1 MSRDRAR
8 HLYAATKCT
17 THPTTHC
24 GRARLADL
32 HRLTS
37 ALADRYRIERELGA
51 GGMATVYL
59 AHDLKHDR
67 DVAIKVLKPELAQS
81 LTGERFLREI
91 AVTARLNHPHILAL
105 LDSGAE
111 ANGEFLYYV
120 MPVATGPSLRDHLA
134 RDGALPV
141 AEALRIASDVTEAL
155 VHAHAHGVVH
165 RDIKPDNI
173 LLSDGH
179 AIVVDFGIAK
189 AVGSSPGNTL
199 TSAGTSIGTP
209 AYMAPEQA
217 AGDVDVDHSADI
229 YALGAVLYEMLTG
242 TPPFSGTFQQVVLA
256 KITKDAPALPTRGS
270 AVSPAIARL
279 VARCLAR
286 DPAERLATADALLVA
301 LRALSQ
307 PDVSSLRRQA
317 RTTFIGGGVVLAAL
331 AVVGVLLVRDRRARW
346 VHDTALP
353 EIARLVEAD
362 QLDSAFALAERAEAR
377 APGDSAL
384 NAVWGDIARTQRF
397 LSEPAGATVTRA
409 ALNDPTDWLPVGTTP
424 TAPVRIPKNAWFYRY
439 TLPGYRPVTV
449 MGARL
454 GGSYAPIPSPV
465 VLQNVTD
472 PDSSMVLLRGRR
484 LVGTL
489 YGLSSTD
496 TLDLADFLMEKL
508 EVTNGQYKVFADA
521 GGYTDARWWDST
533 IVRNGRVIARDEALL
548 QFIDATGRPGPA
560 TWEGGAPKP
569 GTEELP
575 VGGVSWY
582 EARAYARFVRKELP
596 TVLEWNVAAIP
607 EAARWV
613 VPNGRYNTDSPVR
626 GGAALGVS
634 PRGIFDMAGNMR
646 EWTANARE
654 PGSRYILGGGFSDP
668 AYLFSEVYAQPEFD
682 RAAINGIRLVRR
694 VADAPDLVR
703 ALAPISRTAR
713 DVVNATPVGDATFRG
728 FLALYD
734 YDRTPLHAQITAR
747 DSAPADWIREDVA
760 FDLPDGKGRMAAV
773 LFLPKRVKPPYQ
785 TVVVWPASDVFFLRD
800 TRRLSMSFVDYL
812 ARSGRA
818 VLYPIYEHTYGRGTT
833 LGGDVPSATIVHR
846 DQMRRWVTEMRRA
859 IDYAFSRPD
868 IDTTRL
874 AYVGTSWGARIGGT
888 AIAIEPRIRT
898 AILNVAGINANEV
911 RPEEDPVNFLPRIR
925 IPVLMLSGRYDSV
938 FPYESSQVPFL
949 RLLGSAPGAKKQVLF
964 EGGHFLPRPMWVSE
978 STRWLDQQLGP
989 VNRQ

>member
-1 MSRDRAR
+1 MNPAVRLNSAEVPFNKWLMTAQTDR
-8 HLYAATKCT
+8 LSAALS
-17 THPTTHC
+17 
-24 GRARLADL
+24 G
-32 HRLTS
+32 
-37 ALADRYRIERELGA
+37 RYRLDRELGV

-59 AHDLKHDR
+59 AHDIKHDR

-111 ANGEFLYYV
+111 ANGELLYYV
-120 MPVATGPSLRDHLA
+120 MPVATGQSLRDRIA
-134 RDGALPV
+134 TGGALPV
-141 AEALRIASDVTEAL
+141 VEALRIAADVAEAL

-189 AVGSSPGNTL
+189 AVGSSRQNDTL
-199 TSAGTSIGTP
+199 TSEGTSLGTP

-217 AGDVDVDHSADI
+217 VGDENVDHRADV
-229 YALGAVLYEMLTG
+229 YALGAVLYEMITG
-242 TPPFSGTFQQVVLA
+242 TPPFTGAFQQVVVA
-256 KITKDAPALPTRGS
+256 KMATDAPTLVTRGS
-270 AVSPAIARL
+270 LVSPTLAGL

-286 DPAERLATADALLVA
+286 DPAQRPAAADALLVE

-307 PDVSSLRRQA
+307 PNANA
-317 RTTFIGGGVVLAAL
+317 RTYQRTMLIGAGVVLAAVV
-331 AVVGVLLVRDRRARW
+331 VVGVLFVRDRRARW
-346 VHDTALP
+346 VRDTAVP

-362 QLDSAFALAERAEAR
+362 QLDSAFALAERAESR
-377 APGDSAL
+377 APGDSVLSAMWGNIAL
-384 NAVWGDIARTQRF
+384 TQSF
-397 LSEPAGATVTRA
+397 VSEPSGATVTRA
-409 ALNDPTDWLPVGTTP
+409 ALNDTTQWIPIGTTP
-424 TAPVRIPKNAWFYRY
+424 TQPVRIPRNAWFYRY

-465 VLQNVTD
+465 ALQKTSD
-472 PDSSMVLLRGRR
+472 PDSTMVLLRGQR

-489 YGLSSTD
+489 YGLSSAD
-496 TLDLADFLMEKL
+496 TFDLADFLMEKL
-508 EVTNGQYKVFADA
+508 EVTNAQFKTFVDT
-521 GGYTDARWWDST
+521 GGYAEPRWWDST
-533 IVRNGRVIARDEALL
+533 MVRDGRVIARIDAMPK
-548 QFIDATGRPGPA
+548 FIDATGRPGPA

-582 EARAYARFVRKELP
+582 EARAYARFVKKELP
-596 TVLEWNVAAIP
+596 TVLEWNAAAIP

-613 VPNGRYNTDSPVR
+613 VPSGRYNTDGPVR
-626 GGAALGVS
+626 GGAAQGVS
-634 PRGIFDMAGNMR
+634 PRGIFDMAGNVR

-668 AYLFSEVYAQPEFD
+668 AYLFNEVYAQPEFD
-682 RAAINGIRLVRR
+682 RSAINGIRLVRR
-694 VADAPDLVR
+694 VAAAPDLAR
-703 ALAPISRTAR
+703 ALAPIPRTGR
-713 DVVNATPVGDATFRG
+713 DAVNAVPVDDATFRG

-734 YDRTPLHAQITAR
+734 YDRAPLNAQVTAR
-747 DSAPADWIREDVA
+747 DSTHADWIREDIA
-760 FDLPDGKGRMAAV
+760 FDLPAARGRMPAV
-773 LFLPKRVKPPYQ
+773 LFLPKRIKPPYQ
-785 TVVVWPASDVFFLRD
+785 TVVVWPASDAFILRD
-800 TRRLSMSFVDYL
+800 TRQLSMSFVDYL

-818 VLYPIYEHTYGRGTT
+818 VLYPIYEHTYGRGTH
-833 LGGDVPSATIVHR
+833 LRADLPSATIEHR
-846 DQMRRWVTEMRRA
+846 EQMVRWVTEMRRS
-859 IDYAFSRPD
+859 IDYVLSRPD

-874 AYVGTSWGARIGGT
+874 AYVGTSWGARVGGT
-888 AIAIEPRIRT
+888 ALAIEPRIRT
-898 AILNVAGINANEV
+898 AILNVPGINANAV

-938 FPYESSQVPFL
+938 FPYESSQVPFY

-964 EGGHFLPRPMWVSE
+964 EGGHFLPRHMWVAE
-978 STRWLDQQLGP
+978 STRWLDEQFGP
-989 VNRQ
+989 VRR

>member
-1 MSRDRAR
+1 M
-8 HLYAATKCT
+8 L
-17 THPTTHC
+17 
-24 GRARLADL
+24 ARLS
-32 HRLTS
+32 S
-37 ALADRYRIERELGA
+37 ALSGRYRLDRELGQ

-91 AVTARLNHPHILAL
+91 AITARLNHPHILAL
-105 LDSGAE
+105 LDSGAD
-111 ANGEFLYYV
+111 ASGELLYYV
-120 MPVATGPSLRDHLA
+120 MPVSTGQSLRDRLA
-134 RDGALPV
+134 AAGALPV
-141 AEALRIASDVTEAL
+141 ADALRIACDVTEAL
-155 VHAHAHGVVH
+155 VHAHAHDVVH

-189 AVGSSPGNTL
+189 AVGTARDAATL
-199 TSAGTSIGTP
+199 TSAGTSLVTP

-217 AGDVDVDHSADI
+217 AGEDDVDHRADV
-229 YALGAVLYEMLTG
+229 YAVGAVLYEMITG
-242 TPPFSGTFQQVVLA
+242 APPFVGTFQQIVVA
-256 KITKDAPALPTRGS
+256 KMTKDGPTLDTRGS
-270 AVSPAIARL
+270 AVSPTLARL
-279 VARCLAR
+279 VARCMAR
-286 DPAERLATADALLVA
+286 DPAQRPPTADALLIE
-301 LRALSQ
+301 LRALTQQSA
-307 PDVSSLRRQA
+307 SALLRLT
-317 RTTFIGGGVVLAAL
+317 RTTLIASSVVLSAL
-331 AVVGVLLVRDRRARW
+331 VVLGFLFVRDRRARW
-346 VHDTALP
+346 VRDTAVP

-362 QLDSAFALAERAEAR
+362 QLDSAFAMAQRAESR
-377 APGDSAL
+377 APGDSVL
-384 NAVWGDIARTQRF
+384 RGVWGDIALTQRF

-409 ALNDPTDWLPVGTTP
+409 ALSDTTRWIPVGTTP
-424 TAPVRIPKNAWFYRY
+424 TEPVRIPRNAWFYRY

-465 VLQNVTD
+465 ALQKTGD
-472 PDSSMVLLRGRR
+472 PDSGMVLLRGHR

-489 YGLSSTD
+489 YGLSATD
-496 TLDLADFLMEKL
+496 TLDLGDFLMDKL
-508 EVTNGQYKVFADA
+508 EVTNAQYKAFVDA

-533 IVRNGRVIARDEALL
+533 IVRSGRAVTRNDAMT
-548 QFIDATGRPGPA
+548 QFIDATGRPSPA

-575 VGGVSWY
+575 VGGISWY

-596 TVLEWNVAAIP
+596 TVLEWNAAAIP

-626 GGAALGVS
+626 GGAARGVS
-634 PRGIFDMAGNMR
+634 PRGIFDMAGNVR

-668 AYLFSEVYAQPEFD
+668 AYLFSEVYSQPEFD
-682 RAAINGIRLVRR
+682 RSAINGMRLVKRIN
-694 VADAPDLVR
+694 AAPDLAR
-703 ALAPISRTAR
+703 ALAPIPRTGR
-713 DVVNATPVGDATFRG
+713 DAVHAIPVDDATFRG

-734 YDRTPLHAQITAR
+734 YDRTPLNAQVTSR
-747 DSAPADWIREDVA
+747 DTTPADWIREDIA
-760 FDLPDGKGRMAAV
+760 FDLPAGKGRMAAV
-773 LFLPKRVKPPYQ
+773 LFLPKRVRSPYQ
-785 TVVVWPASDVFFLRD
+785 TVVVWPASDVFVLRD

-818 VLYPIYEHTYGRGTT
+818 VLYPIYEHTYGRGTP
-833 LGGDVPSATIVHR
+833 LGADVPSVSIEHR
-846 DQMRRWVTEMRRA
+846 DQVLRWVTEMRRS
-859 IDYAFSRPD
+859 IDYVFSRSD

-874 AYVGTSWGARIGGT
+874 AYVGTSWGARNGGT

-898 AILNVAGINANEV
+898 AILSVPGINANAV

-949 RLLGSAPGAKKQVLF
+949 RLLGSPPGAKKQVLF

-978 STRWLDQQLGP
+978 STRWLDEQFGP
-989 VNRQ
+989 VIR

>member
-1 MSRDRAR
+1 M
-8 HLYAATKCT
+8 L
-17 THPTTHC
+17 
-24 GRARLADL
+24 ARLS
-32 HRLTS
+32 S
-37 ALADRYRIERELGA
+37 ALSGRYRLDRELGQ

-91 AVTARLNHPHILAL
+91 AITARLNHPHILAL
-105 LDSGAE
+105 LDSGAD
-111 ANGEFLYYV
+111 ASGELLYYV
-120 MPVATGPSLRDHLA
+120 MPVSTGQSLRDRLA
-134 RDGALPV
+134 AAGALPV
-141 AEALRIASDVTEAL
+141 ADALRIACDVTEAL
-155 VHAHAHGVVH
+155 VHAHAHDVVH

-189 AVGSSPGNTL
+189 AVGTARDAATL
-199 TSAGTSIGTP
+199 TSAGTSLGTP

-217 AGDVDVDHSADI
+217 AGEVDVDHRADV
-229 YALGAVLYEMLTG
+229 YAVGAVLYEMITG
-242 TPPFSGTFQQVVLA
+242 APPFVGTFQQIVVA
-256 KITKDAPALPTRGS
+256 KMTKDGPTLDTRGS
-270 AVSPAIARL
+270 AVSPTLARL
-279 VARCLAR
+279 VARCMAR
-286 DPAERLATADALLVA
+286 DPAQRPPTADALLIE
-301 LRALSQ
+301 LRALTQQSA
-307 PDVSSLRRQA
+307 SALLRLT
-317 RTTFIGGGVVLAAL
+317 RTTLIASSVVLSAL
-331 AVVGVLLVRDRRARW
+331 VVLGFLFVRDRRARW
-346 VHDTALP
+346 VRDTAVP

-362 QLDSAFALAERAEAR
+362 QLDSAFAMAQRAESR
-377 APGDSAL
+377 APGDSVL
-384 NAVWGDIARTQRF
+384 RGVWGDIALTQRF
-397 LSEPAGATVTRA
+397 LSEPTGATVTRA
-409 ALNDPTDWLPVGTTP
+409 ALSDTTRWIPVGTTP
-424 TAPVRIPKNAWFYRY
+424 TEPVRIPRNAWFYRY

-465 VLQNVTD
+465 ALQKTGD
-472 PDSSMVLLRGRR
+472 PDSGMVLLRGHR

-496 TLDLADFLMEKL
+496 TLDLGDFLMDKL
-508 EVTNGQYKVFADA
+508 EVTNAQYKAFVDA
-521 GGYTDARWWDST
+521 GGYADARWWDST
-533 IVRNGRVIARDEALL
+533 IVRGGRAVTRNDAMT
-548 QFIDATGRPGPA
+548 QFIDATGRPSPA

-575 VGGVSWY
+575 VGGISWY

-596 TVLEWNVAAIP
+596 TVLEWNAAAIP

-626 GGAALGVS
+626 GGAARGVS
-634 PRGIFDMAGNMR
+634 PRGIFDLAGNVR

-668 AYLFSEVYAQPEFD
+668 AYLFSEVYSQPEFD
-682 RAAINGIRLVRR
+682 RSAINGMRLVKRIN
-694 VADAPDLVR
+694 AAPDLAR
-703 ALAPISRTAR
+703 ALAPIPRTGR
-713 DVVNATPVGDATFRG
+713 DAVHAIPVDDATFRG

-734 YDRTPLHAQITAR
+734 YDRTPLNAQVTSR
-747 DSAPADWIREDVA
+747 DTTPADWIREDIA
-760 FDLPDGKGRMAAV
+760 FDLPAGKGRMAAV
-773 LFLPKRVKPPYQ
+773 LFLPKRVRSPYQ
-785 TVVVWPASDVFFLRD
+785 TVVVWPASDVFVLRD

-818 VLYPIYEHTYGRGTT
+818 VLYPIYEHTYGRGTP
-833 LGGDVPSATIVHR
+833 LGADVPSVSIEHR
-846 DQMRRWVTEMRRA
+846 DQVLRWVTEMRRS
-859 IDYAFSRPD
+859 IDYVFSRSD

-874 AYVGTSWGARIGGT
+874 AYVGTSWGARNGGT

-898 AILNVAGINANEV
+898 AILSVPGINANAV

-949 RLLGSAPGAKKQVLF
+949 RLLGSPPGAKKQVLF

-978 STRWLDQQLGP
+978 STRWLDQQFGP
-989 VNRQ
+989 VIRQ

>member
-1 MSRDRAR
+1 M
-8 HLYAATKCT
+8 L
-17 THPTTHC
+17 
-24 GRARLADL
+24 ARLS
-32 HRLTS
+32 S
-37 ALADRYRIERELGA
+37 ALSGRYRLDRELGQ

-91 AVTARLNHPHILAL
+91 AITARLNHPHILAL
-105 LDSGAE
+105 LDSGAD
-111 ANGEFLYYV
+111 ASGELLYYV
-120 MPVATGPSLRDHLA
+120 MPVSTGQSLRDRLA
-134 RDGALPV
+134 AAGALPV
-141 AEALRIASDVTEAL
+141 ADALRIACDVTEAL
-155 VHAHAHGVVH
+155 VHAHAHDVVH

-189 AVGSSPGNTL
+189 AVGTARDAATL
-199 TSAGTSIGTP
+199 TSAGTSLGTP

-217 AGDVDVDHSADI
+217 AGEVDVDHRADV
-229 YALGAVLYEMLTG
+229 YAVGAVLYEMITG
-242 TPPFSGTFQQVVLA
+242 APPFVGTFQQIVVA
-256 KITKDAPALPTRGS
+256 KMTKDGPTLDTRGS
-270 AVSPAIARL
+270 AVSPTLARL
-279 VARCLAR
+279 VARCMAR
-286 DPAERLATADALLVA
+286 DPAQRPPTADALLIE
-301 LRALSQ
+301 LRALTQQSA
-307 PDVSSLRRQA
+307 SALLRLT
-317 RTTFIGGGVVLAAL
+317 RTTLIASSVVLSAL
-331 AVVGVLLVRDRRARW
+331 VVLGFLFVRDRRARW
-346 VHDTALP
+346 VRDTAVP

-362 QLDSAFALAERAEAR
+362 QLDSAFAMAQRAESR
-377 APGDSAL
+377 APGDSVL
-384 NAVWGDIARTQRF
+384 RGVWGDIALTQRF
-397 LSEPAGATVTRA
+397 LSEPTGATVTRA
-409 ALNDPTDWLPVGTTP
+409 ALSDTTRWIPVGTTP
-424 TAPVRIPKNAWFYRY
+424 TEPVRIPRNAWFYRY

-465 VLQNVTD
+465 ALQKTGD
-472 PDSSMVLLRGRR
+472 PDSGMVLLRGHR

-496 TLDLADFLMEKL
+496 TLDLGDFLMDKL
-508 EVTNGQYKVFADA
+508 EVTNAQYKAFVDA
-521 GGYTDARWWDST
+521 GGYADARWWDST
-533 IVRNGRVIARDEALL
+533 IVRGGRAVTRNDAMT
-548 QFIDATGRPGPA
+548 QFIDATGRPSPA

-575 VGGVSWY
+575 VGGISWY

-596 TVLEWNVAAIP
+596 TVLEWNAAAIP

-626 GGAALGVS
+626 GGAARGVS
-634 PRGIFDMAGNMR
+634 PRGIFDMAGNVR

-668 AYLFSEVYAQPEFD
+668 AYLFSEVYSQPEFD
-682 RAAINGIRLVRR
+682 RSAINGMRLVKRIN
-694 VADAPDLVR
+694 AAPDLAR
-703 ALAPISRTAR
+703 ALAPIPRTGR
-713 DVVNATPVGDATFRG
+713 DAVHAIPVDDATFRG

-734 YDRTPLHAQITAR
+734 YDRTPLNAQVTSR
-747 DSAPADWIREDVA
+747 DTTPADWIREDIA
-760 FDLPDGKGRMAAV
+760 FDLPAGKGRMAAV
-773 LFLPKRVKPPYQ
+773 LFLPKRVRSPYQ
-785 TVVVWPASDVFFLRD
+785 TVVVWPASDVFVLRD

-818 VLYPIYEHTYGRGTT
+818 VLYPIYEHTYGRGTP
-833 LGGDVPSATIVHR
+833 LGADVPSVSIEHR
-846 DQMRRWVTEMRRA
+846 DQVLRWVTEMRRS
-859 IDYAFSRPD
+859 IDYVFSRSD

-874 AYVGTSWGARIGGT
+874 AYVGTSWGARNGGT

-898 AILNVAGINANEV
+898 AILSVPGINANAV

-949 RLLGSAPGAKKQVLF
+949 RLLGSPPGAKKQVLF

-978 STRWLDQQLGP
+978 STRWLDQQFGP
-989 VNRQ
+989 VIRQ

>member
-1 MSRDRAR
+1 MADI
-8 HLYAATKCT
+8 L
-17 THPTTHC
+17 P
-24 GRARLADL
+24 RLQ
-32 HRLTS
+32 RV
-37 ALADRYRIERELGA
+37 LADRYRLDRELGA

-59 AHDLKHDR
+59 AHDLKHER

-91 AVTARLNHPHILAL
+91 AITARLNHPHILAL
-105 LDSGAE
+105 LDSGAD
-111 ANGEFLYYV
+111 ASGELLYYV
-120 MPVATGPSLRDHLA
+120 MPLATGSSLRDRLSTE
-134 RDGALPV
+134 GALPV
-141 AEALRIASDVTEAL
+141 ADALRIASDVTEAI

-173 LLSDGH
+173 LLSVGH

-189 AVGSSPGNTL
+189 AVGSARDNTTL

-217 AGDVDVDHSADI
+217 AGEDTVDHRADI
-229 YALGAVLYEMLTG
+229 YAVGAVLYEMIAG
-242 TPPFSGTFQQVVLA
+242 APPFSGTFQQVVVA
-256 KITKDAPALPTRGS
+256 KMAADAPPLVTGAS
-270 AVSPAIARL
+270 AVSRALARL

-286 DPAERLATADALLVA
+286 DPAQRPPTADALLA
-301 LRALSQ
+301 ELRALMRPTMNAPQ
-307 PDVSSLRRQA
+307 RQS
-317 RTTFIGGGVVLAAL
+317 RTTRIGAAVVLV
-331 AVVGVLLVRDRRARW
+331 AVVVGGFLVVRDRRARW
-346 VHDTALP
+346 VRETAIP

-362 QLDSAFALAERAEAR
+362 QLDSAFAMAERAESR
-377 APGDSAL
+377 APGDSVLAT
-384 NAVWGDIARTQRF
+384 AWGDIALTQRF
-397 LSEPAGATVTRA
+397 VSEPAGATVTRA
-409 ALNDPTDWLPVGTTP
+409 ALNDTTRWIPVGTTP
-424 TAPVRIPKNAWFYRY
+424 TAPVRIPRNAWFYRY

-465 VLQNVTD
+465 ALQKATD
-472 PDSSMVLLRGRR
+472 PDSGMVLLRGRR

-496 TLDLADFLMEKL
+496 TLDLADFLMDRL
-508 EVTNGQYKVFADA
+508 EVTNVQYKAFMNA

-533 IVRNGRVIARDEALL
+533 IVRDGRALAPPGAMAL
-548 QFIDATGRPGPA
+548 FRDATGRPGPA

-569 GTEELP
+569 GSEELP

-582 EARAYARFVRKELP
+582 EARAYARFVGKELP
-596 TVLEWNVAAIP
+596 TVLEWNAAAIP

-613 VPNGRYNTDSPVR
+613 VPNGRYNTDGPVR
-626 GGAALGVS
+626 GGNALGVS
-634 PRGIFDMAGNMR
+634 PRGIFDMAGNVR

-668 AYLFSEVYAQPEFD
+668 AYLFNEVYSQPEFD
-682 RAAINGIRLVRR
+682 RSAINGIRLVRR
-694 VADAPDLVR
+694 VAAAPDLAR
-703 ALAPISRTAR
+703 ALAPIPRTGR
-713 DVVNATPVGDATFRG
+713 DAVNAVPVDDATFRG

-734 YDRTPLHAQITAR
+734 YDKSPLNAKVSAR
-747 DSAPADWIREDVA
+747 DSTPADWIREDVT
-760 FDLPDGKGRMAAV
+760 FDLPAAKGRMTAV

-785 TVVVWPASDVFFLRD
+785 TIVVWPASDVFFLRD

-818 VLYPIYEHTYGRGTT
+818 VVYPIYEHTYGRGTS
-833 LGGDVPSATIVHR
+833 LGADVPSMSIAHR
-846 DQMRRWVTEMRRA
+846 DQVVRWVTEMRRS

-874 AYVGTSWGARIGGT
+874 AYVGTSWGARNGGT
-888 AIAIEPRIRT
+888 ALAIEPRIRT
-898 AILNVAGINANEV
+898 AILNVPGITANVV

-925 IPVLMLSGRYDSV
+925 MPVLMLSGRYDSV
-938 FPYESSQVPFL
+938 FPYESSQLPFL
-949 RLLGSAPGAKKQVLF
+949 RLLGSPPGTKKQVLF
-964 EGGHFLPRPMWVSE
+964 EGGHFLPRNLWVSE

-989 VNRQ
+989 VTRP

>member
-1 MSRDRAR
+1 M
-8 HLYAATKCT
+8 L
-17 THPTTHC
+17 
-24 GRARLADL
+24 ARLS
-32 HRLTS
+32 S
-37 ALADRYRIERELGA
+37 ALSGRYRLDRELGQ

-91 AVTARLNHPHILAL
+91 AITARLNHPHILAL
-105 LDSGAE
+105 LDSGAD
-111 ANGEFLYYV
+111 ASGELLYYV
-120 MPVATGPSLRDHLA
+120 MPVSTGQSLRDRLA
-134 RDGALPV
+134 AAGALPV
-141 AEALRIASDVTEAL
+141 ADALRIACDVTEAL
-155 VHAHAHGVVH
+155 VHAHAHDVVH

-173 LLSDGH
+173 LLSEGH

-189 AVGSSPGNTL
+189 AVGTARDAATL
-199 TSAGTSIGTP
+199 TSAGTSLGTP

-217 AGDVDVDHSADI
+217 AGEDDVDHRADV
-229 YALGAVLYEMLTG
+229 YAVGAVLYEMITG
-242 TPPFSGTFQQVVLA
+242 APPFVGTFQQIVVA
-256 KITKDAPALPTRGS
+256 KMTKDGPTLDTRGA
-270 AVSPAIARL
+270 AVSPTLARL
-279 VARCLAR
+279 VARCMAL
-286 DPAERLATADALLVA
+286 DPAQRPPTADALLIE
-301 LRALSQ
+301 LRALTQQSASALQ
-307 PDVSSLRRQA
+307 RLT
-317 RTTFIGGGVVLAAL
+317 RTTLIASSVVLSAL
-331 AVVGVLLVRDRRARW
+331 VVLGFLFVRDRRARW
-346 VHDTALP
+346 VRDTAVP

-362 QLDSAFALAERAEAR
+362 QLDSAFAMAQRAESR
-377 APGDSAL
+377 APGDSVL
-384 NAVWGDIARTQRF
+384 RGVWGDIALTQRF
-397 LSEPAGATVTRA
+397 LSEPTGATVTRA
-409 ALNDPTDWLPVGTTP
+409 ALSDTTRWIPVGTTP
-424 TAPVRIPKNAWFYRY
+424 TEPVRIPRNAWFYRY

-465 VLQNVTD
+465 ALQKTGD
-472 PDSSMVLLRGRR
+472 PDSGMVLLRGHR

-496 TLDLADFLMEKL
+496 TLDLGDFLMDKL
-508 EVTNGQYKVFADA
+508 EVTNAQYKAFVDA
-521 GGYTDARWWDST
+521 GGYADARWWDST
-533 IVRNGRVIARDEALL
+533 IVRGGRAVTRNDAMT
-548 QFIDATGRPGPA
+548 QFIDATGRPSPA

-575 VGGVSWY
+575 VGGISWY
-582 EARAYARFVRKELP
+582 EARAYARFVHKELP
-596 TVLEWNVAAIP
+596 TVLEWNAAAIP

-626 GGAALGVS
+626 GGAARGVS
-634 PRGIFDMAGNMR
+634 PRGIFDLAGNVR

-668 AYLFSEVYAQPEFD
+668 AYLFSEVYSQPEFD
-682 RAAINGIRLVRR
+682 RSAINGIRLVKRLN
-694 VADAPDLVR
+694 ATPDLAR
-703 ALAPISRTAR
+703 ALAPIPRTGR
-713 DVVNATPVGDATFRG
+713 DAVHAIPVDDATFRG

-734 YDRTPLHAQITAR
+734 YDRTPLNAQVTSR
-747 DSAPADWIREDVA
+747 DTTPADWIREDIA
-760 FDLPDGKGRMAAV
+760 FDLPAGKGRMAAV
-773 LFLPKRVKPPYQ
+773 LFLPKRVRSPYQ
-785 TVVVWPASDVFFLRD
+785 TVVVWPASDVFVLRD

-818 VLYPIYEHTYGRGTT
+818 VLYPIYEHTYGRGTP
-833 LGGDVPSATIVHR
+833 LGADVPSVSIQHR
-846 DQMRRWVTEMRRA
+846 DQVLRWVTEMRRS
-859 IDYAFSRPD
+859 IDYVFSRSD

-874 AYVGTSWGARIGGT
+874 AYVGTSWGARNGGV

-898 AILNVAGINANEV
+898 AILSVPGINANAV

-949 RLLGSAPGAKKQVLF
+949 RLLGSPPGAKKQVLF

-978 STRWLDQQLGP
+978 STRWLDQQFGP
-989 VNRQ
+989 VIRQ

>member
-1 MSRDRAR
+1 MTDVVPPP
-8 HLYAATKCT
+8 LAA
-17 THPTTHC
+17 
-24 GRARLADL
+24 
-32 HRLTS
+32 
-37 ALADRYRIERELGA
+37 ALRPRYELLRELGA

-59 AHDLKHDR
+59 AHDMKHDR

-105 LDSGAE
+105 LDSGAD
-111 ANGEFLYYV
+111 ASGELLYYV
-120 MPVATGPSLRDHLA
+120 MPVATGQSLRDRLA
-134 RDGALPV
+134 ERGPLP
-141 AEALRIASDVTEAL
+141 ATDALRVASDVTEAL
-155 VHAHAHGVVH
+155 AHAHAQGVVH

-189 AVGSSPGNTL
+189 AVGMSREQDTL

-217 AGDVDVDHSADI
+217 VGDANVDHRADL
-229 YALGAVLYEMLTG
+229 YAVGALLYEMLTG
-242 TPPFSGTFQQVVLA
+242 TPPFAGSFQQIVLA
-256 KITKDAPALPTRGS
+256 KTTKDAPGLATGGS
-270 AVSPAIARL
+270 AVSPALARL

-286 DPAERLATADALLVA
+286 DPAERPDTAEALLRA

-307 PDVSSLRRQA
+307 VDVGSLRRQS
-317 RTTFIGGGVVLAAL
+317 RTTWIGAGAVLTVLAVGGAL
-331 AVVGVLLVRDRRARW
+331 FVRDRRARW
-346 VHDTALP
+346 VRDTALP

-362 QLDSAFALAERAEAR
+362 QLDSAFSLAERAEAR

-384 NAVWGDIARTQRF
+384 SVAWGDIALSQRF

-409 ALNDPTDWLPVGTTP
+409 ALTDTTRWIPLGTTP

-465 VLQNVTD
+465 AMQKTSD
-472 PDSSMVLLRGRR
+472 PDSGMVLLRGKR

-489 YGLSSTD
+489 YGLTFTD
-496 TLDLADFLMEKL
+496 TLDLADFLMDKL
-508 EVTNGQYKVFADA
+508 EVTNAQYKMFVDA
-521 GGYTDARWWDST
+521 GGYTDAQWWDST
-533 IVRNGRVIARDEALL
+533 MVRDGRTMAFRDAMA
-548 QFIDATGRPGPA
+548 QFVDATGRPGPA
-560 TWEGGAPKP
+560 AWEGGAPKP
-569 GTEELP
+569 GAEELP

-582 EARAYARFVRKELP
+582 EASAYARFARKELP
-596 TVLEWNVAAIP
+596 AALEWNAAAIP

-654 PGSRYILGGGFSDP
+654 PGSRYILGGGYSDP
-668 AYLFSEVYAQPEFD
+668 AYLFNEVYAQPEFD
-682 RAAINGIRLVRR
+682 RSAINGIRLVRR
-694 VADAPDLVR
+694 LADAPDLTR
-703 ALAPISRTAR
+703 ALAPIPRGSRQAI
-713 DVVNATPVGDATFRG
+713 NAVPVDDATFRG

-734 YDRTPLHAQITAR
+734 YDRTPLNPQITAR
-747 DSAPADWIREDVA
+747 DSTPVDWIREDVT
-760 FDLPDGKGRMAAV
+760 FDLPDGKGRMPAA

-818 VLYPIYEHTYGRGTT
+818 VLYPIYEHTYARGAA
-833 LGGDVPSATIVHR
+833 LGGDVPSATIEHR
-846 DQMRRWVTEMRRA
+846 DQMRRWITEMRRS
-859 IDYAFSRPD
+859 IDYAFSRAD
-868 IDTTRL
+868 IDTARL
-874 AYVGTSWGARIGGT
+874 AYVGTSWGGRIGGT
-888 AIAIEPRIRT
+888 AIATEPRIRT
-898 AILNVAGINANEV
+898 AILNVAGLTACAV

-938 FPYESSQVPFL
+938 FPYESSQLPFL
-949 RLLGSAPGAKKQVLF
+949 RLLGSPPGAKKQVLF

-978 STRWLDQQLGP
+978 STRWLDQQFGP

>member
-1 MSRDRAR
+1 MTIPDRLVA
-8 HLYAATKCT
+8 
-17 THPTTHC
+17 
-24 GRARLADL
+24 
-32 HRLTS
+32 

-59 AHDLKHDR
+59 AHDLRHDR

-91 AVTARLNHPHILAL
+91 AITARLNHPHILAL
-105 LDSGAE
+105 LDSGA
-111 ANGEFLYYV
+111 AASGELLYYV
-120 MPVATGPSLRDHLA
+120 MPVATGQSLRDRLA
-134 RDGALPV
+134 ERGPLPV
-141 AEALRIASDVTEAL
+141 ADALRVASDVTEAL
-155 VHAHAHGVVH
+155 AHAHAHGVVH

-189 AVGSSPGNTL
+189 AVGIARESATDDATL
-199 TSAGTSIGTP
+199 TSAGTSLGTP

-217 AGDVDVDHSADI
+217 AGEDDVDHRADL
-229 YALGAVLYEMLTG
+229 YAVGVMLYEMISG
-242 TPPFSGTFQQVVLA
+242 APPFTGTFQHVVVA
-256 KITKDAPALPTRGS
+256 KMAKDAPGLGARGS
-270 AVSPAIARL
+270 TVPPALAQL

-286 DPAERLATADALLVA
+286 DPAQRPATADALLLQ
-301 LRALSQ
+301 LRALMQPSASAMQRQSQ
-307 PDVSSLRRQA
+307 TMR
-317 RTTFIGGGVVLAAL
+317 IGAGVVLVAAI
-331 AVVGVLLVRDRRARW
+331 VGGVLFVRDRRARW
-346 VHDTALP
+346 VRDTAIP
-353 EIARLVEAD
+353 EIARMLEAD

-384 NAVWGDIARTQRF
+384 SAVWGDIALSQRF

-409 ALNDPTDWLPVGTTP
+409 ALDDTTRWIPVGTTP
-424 TAPVRIPKNAWFYRY
+424 TAPVRIPNNAWFYRY
-439 TLPGYRPVTV
+439 TLPGYRPATV

-465 VLQNVTD
+465 ALQKTTD
-472 PDSSMVLLRGRR
+472 PDSGMVLLRGKR
-484 LVGTL
+484 LMGTL
-489 YGLSSTD
+489 YGLTSPD
-496 TLDLADFLMEKL
+496 TLDLADFLMDKL
-508 EVTNGQYKVFADA
+508 EVTNAQYKTFVDA
-521 GGYTDARWWDST
+521 GGYADAQWWDST
-533 IVRNGRVIARDEALL
+533 MVRDGRTMARRDAMA

-560 TWEGGAPKP
+560 TWEGGAPKL
-569 GTEELP
+569 GAEELP

-582 EARAYARFVRKELP
+582 EARAYARFARKELP
-596 TVLEWNVAAIP
+596 AALEWNAAAIP

-654 PGSRYILGGGFSDP
+654 PGSRYILGGGYSDP
-668 AYLFSEVYAQPEFD
+668 AYQFNEVYAQPEFD
-682 RAAINGIRLVRR
+682 RSAINGVRLVRR
-694 VADAPDLVR
+694 VANAPDLAR
-703 ALAPISRTAR
+703 ALAPIPRTTRQA
-713 DVVNATPVGDATFRG
+713 VNAVPVDDATFRG

-734 YDRTPLHAQITAR
+734 YDRTPLNAQITAR
-747 DSAPADWIREDVA
+747 DGTPTDWVREDVT
-760 FDLPDGKGRMAAV
+760 FDLPDGKGRMPAV

-818 VLYPIYEHTYGRGTT
+818 VLYPIYEHTYGRGAD
-833 LGGDVPSATIVHR
+833 LSGDVPSVTIEHR
-846 DQMRRWVTEMRRA
+846 DQMRRWITEMRRS
-859 IDYAFSRPD
+859 IDYAFSRAD
-868 IDTTRL
+868 IDTTKL
-874 AYVGTSWGARIGGT
+874 AYVGTSWGARVGGT
-888 AIAIEPRIRT
+888 AIATEPRVRT
-898 AILNVAGINANEV
+898 AILNVAGLSARAV
-911 RPEEDPVNFLPRIR
+911 RPEEDAVNFLPRIR

-938 FPYESSQVPFL
+938 FPYESSQLPFL
-949 RLLGSAPGAKKQVLF
+949 RLLGSPPGAKKQVLF

>member
-1 MSRDRAR
+1 MTAQTDR
-8 HLYAATKCT
+8 LN
-17 THPTTHC
+17 
-24 GRARLADL
+24 
-32 HRLTS
+32 S
-37 ALADRYRIERELGA
+37 AFADRYRIVRELGA

-91 AVTARLNHPHILAL
+91 AITARLSHPHILAL
-105 LDSGAE
+105 LDSGAG
-111 ANGEFLYYV
+111 ANGELLYYV
-120 MPVATGPSLRDHLA
+120 MPVATGQSLRDRLA
-134 RDGALPV
+134 AHGALPV
-141 AEALRIASDVTEAL
+141 ADALRIACDVTEAL
-155 VHAHAHGVVH
+155 VHAHAHDVVH

-189 AVGSSPGNTL
+189 AVGSARWTDTL
-199 TSAGTSIGTP
+199 TSAGTSLGTP

-217 AGDVDVDHSADI
+217 AGDANVDHRADL
-229 YALGAVLYEMLTG
+229 YAVGAVLYEMLTG
-242 TPPFSGTFQQVVLA
+242 TPPFTGTFQQVVLSKMA
-256 KITKDAPALPTRGS
+256 KDAPVISTRDS
-270 AVSPAIARL
+270 LMSSTLSRL

-286 DPAERLATADALLVA
+286 DPAQRPPTADALLVE
-301 LRALSQ
+301 LRALTQ
-307 PDVSSLRRQA
+307 PATSGLRRQT
-317 RTTFIGGGVVLAAL
+317 RVTMIGGGVLLAAL
-331 AVVGVLLVRDRRARW
+331 VLAGFLFVRDRRARW

-362 QLDSAFALAERAEAR
+362 QLDSAFAVAERAEAR

-384 NAVWGDIARTQRF
+384 HSVWGDIALTQSF
-397 LSEPAGATVTRA
+397 LSEPPGAIVTRA
-409 ALNDPTDWLPVGTTP
+409 ALTDTTQWIPVGTTP
-424 TAPVRIPKNAWFYRY
+424 SAPVRIPKNAWFYRY

-465 VLQNVTD
+465 ALQKTTD
-472 PDSSMVLLRGRR
+472 PDSGMVLLRGRR

-489 YGLSSTD
+489 FGIPTTD
-496 TLDLADFLMEKL
+496 TLDLADFLMDKL
-508 EVTNGQYKVFADA
+508 EITNAQYKAFVDA
-521 GGYTDARWWDST
+521 GGYTDKRWWDST
-533 IVRNGRVIARDEALL
+533 IVRDGRPISWNDAMAR
-548 QFIDATGRPGPA
+548 FIDATGRPGPA

-569 GTEELP
+569 SAEELP

-582 EARAYARFVRKELP
+582 EARAFARFARKALP
-596 TVLEWNVAAIP
+596 TVLEWNAAAIP

-613 VPNGRYNTDSPVR
+613 VPNGRYDADGPVR
-626 GGAALGVS
+626 GGAPRGVS
-634 PRGIFDMAGNMR
+634 PRGIFDMAGNVR
-646 EWTANARE
+646 EWAANARE

-682 RAAINGIRLVRR
+682 RSVINGIRLVKR
-694 VADAPDLVR
+694 VTDAPDLAR
-703 ALAPISRTAR
+703 ALAPIPRTAR
-713 DVVNATPVGDATFRG
+713 DAVHATPVDDATFRG

-734 YDRTPLHAQITAR
+734 YDRAPLKSQVTAR
-747 DSAPADWIREDVA
+747 DSTPADWVREDIT
-760 FDLPDGKGRMAAV
+760 FDLPGGARRMEAV
-773 LFLPKRVKPPYQ
+773 LFLPKRVKAPYQ
-785 TVVVWPASDVFFLRD
+785 TIVIWPASDVFFLRD

-833 LGGDVPSATIVHR
+833 LGGDVPAVTIEHR
-846 DQMRRWVTEMRRA
+846 DQMRRWITEMRRS
-859 IDYAFSRPD
+859 IDYAFSRAD

-874 AYVGTSWGARIGGT
+874 AYVGTSWGARAGGT

-898 AILNVAGINANEV
+898 AILNVPGISDNGV
-911 RPEEDPVNFLPRIR
+911 RSEEDPVNFLPRIR

-938 FPYESSQVPFL
+938 FPYESSQMPFF
-949 RLLGSAPGAKKQVLF
+949 RLLGSPTGAKKQVLF
-964 EGGHFLPRPMWVSE
+964 EGGHFLPRNMWVSE
-978 STRWLDQQLGP
+978 STRWLDQQFGP
-989 VNRQ
+989 VNR

>member
-1 MSRDRAR
+1 M
-8 HLYAATKCT
+8 L
-17 THPTTHC
+17 
-24 GRARLADL
+24 ARLS
-32 HRLTS
+32 S
-37 ALADRYRIERELGA
+37 ALSGRYRLDRELGQ

-91 AVTARLNHPHILAL
+91 AITARLNHPHILAL
-105 LDSGAE
+105 LDSGAD
-111 ANGEFLYYV
+111 ASGELLYYV
-120 MPVATGPSLRDHLA
+120 MPVSTGQSLRDRLA
-134 RDGALPV
+134 AAGALPV
-141 AEALRIASDVTEAL
+141 ADALRIACDVTEAL
-155 VHAHAHGVVH
+155 VHAHAHDVVH

-173 LLSDGH
+173 LLSEGH

-189 AVGSSPGNTL
+189 AVGTARDAATL
-199 TSAGTSIGTP
+199 TSAGTSLGTP

-217 AGDVDVDHSADI
+217 AGEDDVDHRADV
-229 YALGAVLYEMLTG
+229 YAVGAVLYEMITG
-242 TPPFSGTFQQVVLA
+242 APPFVGTFQQIVVA
-256 KITKDAPALPTRGS
+256 KMTKDGPTLDTRGA
-270 AVSPAIARL
+270 AVSPTLARL
-279 VARCLAR
+279 VARCMAR
-286 DPAERLATADALLVA
+286 DPAQRPPTADALLIE
-301 LRALSQ
+301 LRALTQQSASALQ
-307 PDVSSLRRQA
+307 RLT
-317 RTTFIGGGVVLAAL
+317 RTTLIASSVVLSAL
-331 AVVGVLLVRDRRARW
+331 VVLGFLFVRDRRARW
-346 VHDTALP
+346 VRDTAVP

-362 QLDSAFALAERAEAR
+362 QLDSAFAMAQRAESR
-377 APGDSAL
+377 APGDSVL
-384 NAVWGDIARTQRF
+384 RGVWGDIALTQRF
-397 LSEPAGATVTRA
+397 LSEPTGATVTRA
-409 ALNDPTDWLPVGTTP
+409 ALSDTTRWIPVGTTP
-424 TAPVRIPKNAWFYRY
+424 TEPVRIPRNAWFYRY

-465 VLQNVTD
+465 ALQKTGD
-472 PDSSMVLLRGRR
+472 PDSGMVLLRGHR

-496 TLDLADFLMEKL
+496 TLDLGDFLMDKL
-508 EVTNGQYKVFADA
+508 EVTNAQYKAFVDA
-521 GGYTDARWWDST
+521 GGYADARWWDST
-533 IVRNGRVIARDEALL
+533 IVRGGRAVTRNDAMT
-548 QFIDATGRPGPA
+548 QFIDATGRPSPA

-575 VGGVSWY
+575 VGGISWY

-596 TVLEWNVAAIP
+596 TVLEWNAAAIP

-626 GGAALGVS
+626 GGAARGVS
-634 PRGIFDMAGNMR
+634 PRGIFDMAGNVR

-668 AYLFSEVYAQPEFD
+668 AYLFSEVYSQPEFD
-682 RAAINGIRLVRR
+682 RSAINGIRLVKRLN
-694 VADAPDLVR
+694 ATPDLAR
-703 ALAPISRTAR
+703 ALAPIPRTGR
-713 DVVNATPVGDATFRG
+713 DAVHAIPVDDATFRG

-734 YDRTPLHAQITAR
+734 YDRTPLNAQVTSR
-747 DSAPADWIREDVA
+747 DTTPADWIREDIA
-760 FDLPDGKGRMAAV
+760 FDLPAGKGRMAAV
-773 LFLPKRVKPPYQ
+773 LFLPKRVRSPYQ
-785 TVVVWPASDVFFLRD
+785 TVVVWPASDVFVLRD

-818 VLYPIYEHTYGRGTT
+818 VLYPIYEHTYGRGTP
-833 LGGDVPSATIVHR
+833 LGADVPSVSIQHR
-846 DQMRRWVTEMRRA
+846 DQVLRWVTEMRRS
-859 IDYAFSRPD
+859 IDYVFSRSD

-874 AYVGTSWGARIGGT
+874 AYVGTSWGARNGGV

-898 AILNVAGINANEV
+898 AILSVPGINANAV

-949 RLLGSAPGAKKQVLF
+949 RLLGSPPGAKKQVLF

-978 STRWLDQQLGP
+978 STRWLDQQFGP
-989 VNRQ
+989 VIR

>member
-1 MSRDRAR
+1 MDTVV
-8 HLYAATKCT
+8 TKE
-17 THPTTHC
+17 
-24 GRARLADL
+24 AMIA
-32 HRLTS
+32 RLTS
-37 ALADRYRIERELGA
+37 ALGGSYRIGRELGA
-51 GGMATVYL
+51 SGMATVYL

-105 LDSGAE
+105 LDSGAD
-111 ANGEFLYYV
+111 ASGELLYYV
-120 MPVATGPSLRDHLA
+120 MPVATGQSLRDRLA
-134 RDGALPV
+134 ERGPLP
-141 AEALRIASDVTEAL
+141 ATEALRVASDVTEAL
-155 VHAHAHGVVH
+155 AHAHVQGVVH

-189 AVGSSPGNTL
+189 AVGSSRDHDTL

-217 AGDVDVDHSADI
+217 AGDVNVDHRADL
-229 YALGAVLYEMLTG
+229 YAVGALLYEMLTG
-242 TPPFSGTFQQVVLA
+242 APPFTGTFQQIVVA
-256 KITKDAPALPTRGS
+256 KMTKDAPGLGARGS
-270 AVSPAIARL
+270 TVPPALAQL

-286 DPAERLATADALLVA
+286 DPAQRPATADALLTQ
-301 LRALSQ
+301 LRALMQ
-307 PDVSSLRRQA
+307 PSAIAMQRQS
-317 RTTFIGGGVVLAAL
+317 RTMRLGAAFVLVAAAVGGVLF
-331 AVVGVLLVRDRRARW
+331 VRDRRARW
-346 VHDTALP
+346 VRDTAIP
-353 EIARLVEAD
+353 EIARMVEAD

-384 NAVWGDIARTQRF
+384 SAVWGDIALSQRF

-409 ALNDPTDWLPVGTTP
+409 ALDDTTRWIPVGTTP
-424 TAPVRIPKNAWFYRY
+424 TEPVRIPKNAWFYRY
-439 TLPGYRPVTV
+439 TLPGYRPATI

-465 VLQNVTD
+465 ALQKTTD
-472 PDSSMVLLRGRR
+472 PDSGMVLLRGKR

-489 YGLSSTD
+489 YGLVSRD
-496 TLDLADFLMEKL
+496 TLDLADFLMDKL
-508 EVTNGQYKVFADA
+508 EVTNAQYKAFVDA
-521 GGYTDARWWDST
+521 GGYTDAQWWDST
-533 IVRNGRVIARDEALL
+533 MVRDGRTIARRDAMA
-548 QFIDATGRPGPA
+548 QFLDATGRPGPA

-569 GTEELP
+569 GAEELP

-582 EARAYARFVRKELP
+582 EASAYARFAQKELP
-596 TVLEWNVAAIP
+596 AALEWNAAAIP

-654 PGSRYILGGGFSDP
+654 PGSRYILGGGYSDP
-668 AYLFSEVYAQPEFD
+668 AYLFNEVYAQPEFD
-682 RAAINGIRLVRR
+682 RSAINGIRLVRR
-694 VADAPDLVR
+694 LADAPDLTR
-703 ALAPISRTAR
+703 ALAPIPRGSRQAM
-713 DVVNATPVGDATFRG
+713 NAVPVDDATFRG
-728 FLALYD
+728 VLALYD
-734 YDRTPLHAQITAR
+734 YDRTPLNAQITAR
-747 DSAPADWIREDVA
+747 DSTPVDWIREDVT
-760 FDLPDGKGRMAAV
+760 FDLPEGKGRMPAV

-800 TRRLSMSFVDYL
+800 TRRLSLSFVDYL

-818 VLYPIYEHTYGRGTT
+818 VLYPIYEHTYGRGSA
-833 LGGDVPSATIVHR
+833 LGGDVLSETIEHR
-846 DQMRRWVTEMRRA
+846 DQTRRWITEMRRS
-859 IDYAFSRPD
+859 IDYAFSRAD
-868 IDTTRL
+868 IDTARL
-874 AYVGTSWGARIGGT
+874 AYVGTSWGGRLGGT
-888 AIAIEPRIRT
+888 AIATEPRIRT
-898 AILNVAGINANEV
+898 AIFNVAGLSANPV

-938 FPYESSQVPFL
+938 FPYESSQLPFL
-949 RLLGSAPGAKKQVLF
+949 RLLGSPPGAKKQVLF
-964 EGGHFLPRPMWVSE
+964 EGGHFLLRPVWVSE
-978 STRWLDQQLGP
+978 STRWLDQQFGP